1 MQLCSWRQPIQ
12 LECGQVEWLALGFG
26 FVNISSEIG
35 PNPAA
40 NGSAVTPWSHPGLS
54 PNPSSPPLSSVWHL
68 CLGRAWLLQLGTT
81 GSDFSANFKAQKQ

>member
-1 MQLCSWRQPIQ
+1 MQLCSWSQPIQ

-40 NGSAVTPWSHPGLS
+40 NGSAVTPWSHLLKVKTGKKHLS
-54 PNPSSPPLSSVWHL
+54 LK
-68 CLGRAWLLQLGTT
+68 CRQGCAC
-81 GSDFSANFKAQKQ
+81 F